1 MSNSELALWMFLQLA
16 LILCVVRAVGFL
28 AQYVKQPRVVGE
40 MIAGVLI
47 GPSVLGHYAPSLQSW
62 LFPKQTLPILYAL
75 SQIGL
80 VLYMFL
86 VGMEFN
92 RKQFRSLARG
102 ALLVSITG
110 ILVPFTMGAL
120 FVASVFQYGGLFTES
135 VSLPQAA
142 LFIGAAMSITAFP
155 MLARIIKEQNLSGS
169 ALGVLALAAGAA
181 DDAAAWCILAVVLSI
196 FKNDYSIAIS
206 ALVGGIAYAGVVAG
220 ILLPM
225 FSKYETTI
233 ALRLRSKGS
242 LLGST
247 MALLCLGAWFTDYV
261 GIYAVFGAFILGIAI
276 PRQHIGKEL
285 SRDIEPLAS
294 TFLLPLFFVYSGL
307 NTNIALLV
315 NPTVLAYTAIVIA
328 LACIG
333 KGVACA
339 LASKFSGLS
348 TQESIM
354 LGALMNA
361 RGLMEL
367 ILLTIGL
374 ERGLITPTL
383 FTMMVM
389 MAIATTLLTSPIFL
403 ALRRSLKWSLPG
415 EESREKSFVD
425 DSLDQRRASGA

>member
-28 AQYVKQPRVVGE
+28 AQYIKQPRVVGE

-47 GPSVLGHYAPSLQSW
+47 GPSVLGHYAPWFQSW

-80 VLYMFL
+80 VMYMFL
-86 VGMEFN
+86 VGLEFD
-92 RKQFRSLARG
+92 RKQFRSRARG
-102 ALLVSITG
+102 ALLVSLTG
-110 ILVPFTMGAL
+110 ILVPFALGAL
-120 FVASVFQYGGLFTES
+120 FVASVFHFGGLFTES
-135 VSLPQAA
+135 VSLPQGA

-155 MLARIIKEQNLSGS
+155 MLARIIKEHNLSGS

-196 FKNDYSIAIS
+196 FKNDYSIAVS
-206 ALVGGIAYAGVVAG
+206 ALVGGLIYAGVVAG
-220 ILLPM
+220 ILLPVL
-225 FSKYETTI
+225 SKYEAAI

-242 LLGST
+242 LLGAT
-247 MALLCLGAWFTDYV
+247 MVLLCLGAWFTDYV

-285 SRDIEPLAS
+285 VRDIEPLAS
-294 TFLLPLFFVYSGL
+294 TFFLPLFFVYSGL

-315 NPTVLAYTAIVIA
+315 NPSVLANTAIVII
-328 LACIG
+328 LACVG

-339 LASKFSGLS
+339 VTSKLSGLS
-348 TQESIM
+348 THESIM

-367 ILLTIGL
+367 ILLSIGL

-389 MAIATTLLTSPIFL
+389 MAIVTTLLTSPVFF
-403 ALRRSLKWSLPG
+403 ALQRGLKRSKPNETNFAEISP
-415 EESREKSFVD
+415 
-425 DSLDQRRASGA
+425 DQRRASGA